1 MRRKVLL
8 LSLAGGLICLILVT
22 AIFDTAPSAPG
33 TIADAGL
40 EALPPV
46 GSALASAAGLAA
58 HLGIRRDGLGRST
71 GPSHDTVPRYRYR
84 ICKDLSVCFLEFDS
98 PEAGIIPPFIRPEP
112 RLVLIPGEAD
122 HPARRPRLGYMGLL
136 AAPLLLALL
145 DGGGGITPAP
155 GPPPE
160 PPPPEPPP
168 PVPPV
173 PPSPPPTDIIPEPAT
188 MILLGTGLAGIAA
201 AARRRKREND
211 RIDE

>member
-8 LSLAGGLICLILVT
+8 LSLAGGMVCLVLLAVL
-22 AIFDTAPSAPG
+22 FDTASSVTG
-33 TIADAGL
+33 TFADAEP

-46 GSALASAAGLAA
+46 GSAMAPVGGPAAYI
-58 HLGIRRDGLGRST
+58 GIRREAPGESARLSQ
-71 GPSHDTVPRYRYR
+71 DTVPRYRYR

-98 PEAGIIPPFIRPEP
+98 PEAGIVPPFMRPEP
-112 RLVLIPGEAD
+112 RLVLIPAEAD
-122 HPARRPRLGYMGLL
+122 HPARRPRLGYAGLL
-136 AAPLLLALL
+136 AAPLLFALL
-145 DGGGGITPAP
+145 DGGGGITPGP
-155 GPPPE
+155 GVPPEAPPPE

-168 PVPPV
+168 PE
-173 PPSPPPTDIIPEPAT
+173 PPPTDVIPEPAT